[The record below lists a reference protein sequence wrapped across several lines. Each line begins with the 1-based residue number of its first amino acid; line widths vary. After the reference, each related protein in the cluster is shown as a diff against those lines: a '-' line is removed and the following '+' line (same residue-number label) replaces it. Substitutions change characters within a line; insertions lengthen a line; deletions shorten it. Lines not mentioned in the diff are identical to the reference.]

1 MKIIKSLDIILGIV
15 LIIAFILVIIVIIMY
30 FNSKN
35 KKVTVISIKDESI
48 LIPTAPGIDYN
59 NPALYHSTKSVDGE
73 QQFNNDTQWKSQPS
87 KCFDCEAQME
97 ATCGDACVYNATKQK
112 LF

>member
-1 MKIIKSLDIILGIV
+1 MKKLDIILGIALFIALV
-15 LIIAFILVIIVIIMY
+15 LIIIVIIMY

-35 KKVTVISIKDESI
+35 KKVKVINVTHES
-48 LIPTAPGIDYN
+48 LPIPISTAPVIDYE

-97 ATCGDACVYNATKQK
+97 STCGDACVYNATKQK

>member
-35 KKVTVISIKDESI
+35 KTVKVINIKDDS
-48 LIPTAPGIDYN
+48 LSIPTDPSIDYN

-87 KCFDCEAQME
+87 KCFDCEAQMV